1 MEVVVTVTCLFHQ
14 SFMEDVMAN
23 SKQISINGSTENK
36 KSTGNS
42 ILLRLSP
49 RMAEEVRNTAKREE
63 RTITTVVTRALKHY
77 IKSEYQIEIQD
88 SE

>member
-1 MEVVVTVTCLFHQ
+1 
-14 SFMEDVMAN
+14 
-23 SKQISINGSTENK
+23 
-36 KSTGNS
+36 
-42 ILLRLSP
+42 
-49 RMAEEVRNTAKREE
+49 VRNTAKREE